1 MTHKALFFGAI
12 GTLAETS
19 DMQRRAFNAA
29 FDEAGLSWNWGETE
43 YRELL
48 KTPGGK
54 RRVRDYA
61 DARSQS
67 VDADEIH
74 ARKVAH
80 FKRIVGEEGLQ
91 PREGVLALID
101 AAKRGGLKLG
111 FVTSTGQE
119 QIDLILSNLG
129 GIDAADF
136 DYIGERGKVE
146 NSKPA
151 PDIYQDALQALSLKA
166 EDALAIEDTPESAEA
181 ALAAGIDCV
190 AFPGGDARGRNFPEG
205 TIIPDGPLGPELL
218 NQPQAA
224 E

>member
-1 MTHKALFFGAI
+1 MTRKALFFGAI

-29 FDEAGLSWNWGETE
+29 FDDAGLSWNWGETE

-48 KTPGGK
+48 KKPGGK
-54 RRVRDYA
+54 RRIEDYA
-61 DARSQS
+61 RARAQT
-67 VDADEIH
+67 VDAADIH

-80 FKRIVGEEGLQ
+80 FKKIVAEEGLE
-91 PREGVLALID
+91 PRDGVVDLIT
-101 AAKRGGLKLG
+101 AAKNGGLKLG

-119 QIDLILSNLG
+119 QIDLILGNLD
-129 GIDAADF
+129 GIEASDF

-146 NSKPA
+146 NGKPA
-151 PDIYQDALQALSLKA
+151 PDIYLDALSTLSVNAQDAV
-166 EDALAIEDTPESAEA
+166 AIEDTPESAMA
-181 ALAAGIDCV
+181 ALAAGIDCI
-190 AFPGGDARGRNFPEG
+190 AFPGGDAHGRDFPDG
-205 TIIPDGPLGPELL
+205 AIIPDGPLTPDLL